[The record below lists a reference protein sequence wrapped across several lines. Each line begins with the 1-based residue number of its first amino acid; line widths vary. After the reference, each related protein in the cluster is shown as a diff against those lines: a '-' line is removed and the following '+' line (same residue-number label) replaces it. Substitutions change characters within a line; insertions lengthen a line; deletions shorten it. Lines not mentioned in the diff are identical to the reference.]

1 MKFCKNLQQI
11 VEISDPEWAPYWT
24 NYKMLKK
31 LIKELPS
38 RVPVTESTDTEKPK
52 VDCMGT
58 KDHKSNTPTVQ
69 SDDAPVSSVSS
80 MSQQHKETRR
90 EDMGKSPGEIAFFK
104 FLHLELKKTVKFF
117 GSAQKEFSIR
127 EQRVRD
133 GMEIMRSSNSIM
145 CSDRWSTMAKSIY
158 RLYKDVLLLELYAI
172 MTYCSFSK
180 ILKKH
185 DKTTGYSTRIAFMSN
200 MVNKA
205 NFTSYPDLLA
215 MISRCETLF
224 EEVSQKLLI
233 EGNSALCDDE
243 RLFLSMIHRFY
254 GQMTEKAK
262 EEGDPNTHSR
272 EEVLNKRQAMTVNFS
287 VQSRTP
293 GFQDSSKNA
302 SSLRSLVEENE
313 KRKNCLSDDQDEQ
326 SESSELA
333 TLKRPLSDKQNEV
346 DTKRQKTETNEL

>member
-1 MKFCKNLQQI
+1 MT
-11 VEISDPEWAPYWT
+11 EPEASDSS
-24 NYKMLKK
+24 
-31 LIKELPS
+31 KES
-38 RVPVTESTDTEKPK
+38 STDSAAKKENLDPA
-52 VDCMGT
+52 
-58 KDHKSNTPTVQ
+58 
-69 SDDAPVSSVSS
+69 DDGILVSPSVADNSR
-80 MSQQHKETRR
+80 QQKETRG
-90 EDMGKSPGEIAFFK
+90 EDMGKSPGEKAFFK
-104 FLHLELKKTVKFF
+104 FLHLELKKAIKFF
-117 GSAQKEFSIR
+117 TSAKKEFSIR
-127 EQRVRD
+127 EQRVQE
-133 GMEIMRSSNSIM
+133 GIEIMRSANSLM

-215 MISRCETLF
+215 MISRCESLF

-254 GQMTEKAK
+254 GQITEKAK

-272 EEVLNKRQAMTVNFS
+272 EEVLNKRQAMTDNIAIQNKHS
-287 VQSRTP
+287 T
-293 GFQDSSKNA
+293 FQDSSKNA

-326 SESSELA
+326 SETSE
-333 TLKRPLSDKQNEV
+333 TV
-346 DTKRQKTETNEL
+346 VTKRSLGEIEDGHDSKRLKPTMTGGV

>member
-1 MKFCKNLQQI
+1 M
-11 VEISDPEWAPYWT
+11 
-24 NYKMLKK
+24 
-31 LIKELPS
+31 IKELPS
-38 RVPVTESTDTEKPK
+38 RVPVTESTDTEKSK
-52 VDCMGT
+52 GDDCTGT
-58 KDHKSNTPTVQ
+58 QENKCDAPTVQ
-69 SDDAPVSSVSS
+69 GDETPFSSASNT
-80 MSQQHKETRR
+80 SQQHKETRR

-117 GSAQKEFSIR
+117 GSAKKEFSIR

-145 CSDRWSTMAKSIY
+145 CADRWSTMAKSIY

-200 MVNKA
+200 VVNKA

-254 GQMTEKAK
+254 GQITEKAK

-272 EEVLNKRQAMTVNFS
+272 EQVLNKRQAMTVNFS
-287 VQSRTP
+287 VQNKIS
-293 GFQDSSKNA
+293 GFPDSSKNA

-333 TLKRPLSDKQNEV
+333 TLKRPVSDEQNEV
-346 DTKRQKTETNEL
+346 DAKRHKAETRES

>member
-1 MKFCKNLQQI
+1 
-11 VEISDPEWAPYWT
+11 
-24 NYKMLKK
+24 
-31 LIKELPS
+31 
-38 RVPVTESTDTEKPK
+38 
-52 VDCMGT
+52 
-58 KDHKSNTPTVQ
+58 
-69 SDDAPVSSVSS
+69 
-80 MSQQHKETRR
+80 
-90 EDMGKSPGEIAFFK
+90 
-104 FLHLELKKTVKFF
+104 
-117 GSAQKEFSIR
+117 
-127 EQRVRD
+127 
-133 GMEIMRSSNSIM
+133 
-145 CSDRWSTMAKSIY
+145 MAKSIY

-287 VQSRTP
+287 VQSKTP

-326 SESSELA
+326 SESQHQEWFPVNDQRPQSFQQGRPQLA
-333 TLKRPLSDKQNEV
+333 VAKPDQRNRKVAQGAADGNPYAE
-346 DTKRQKTETNEL
+346 RQ